1 MGRLFLWPPRANKA
15 SRVNALC
22 ASSRRQARATALWH
36 GNELVPVGID
46 FPLKRRPA
54 LFLDHLDPKQER
66 GRDPLSQQGTSGE
79 FKELVARTGHRFPS

>member
-1 MGRLFLWPPRANKA
+1 
-15 SRVNALC
+15 
-22 ASSRRQARATALWH
+22 
-36 GNELVPVGID
+36 VPVGID